1 MKELINEIKN
11 LEQLIVLQNAQLM
24 HIQTML
30 TNNWG
35 NVIDTDIAIKCN
47 QMNKDTSLKI
57 MKKKSD
63 IDRIL
68 FSKMGLKYETT
79 K

>member
-1 MKELINEIKN
+1 MEELINEIKN
-11 LEQLIVLQNAQLM
+11 IEQLIVLQNSQLL

-30 TNNWG
+30 SG
-35 NVIDTDIAIKCN
+35 NLGIGLSDDIATMCN
-47 QMNKDTSLKI
+47 HMCKDTSLKI

-68 FSKMGLKYETT
+68 FNGMGLKYE

>member
-11 LEQLIVLQNAQLM
+11 LEQLIVLQNAQLL
-24 HIQTML
+24 HIQKML
-30 TNNWG
+30 SNNWG
-35 NVIDTDIAIKCN
+35 NVIDNDITIKCN
-47 QMNKDTSLKI
+47 HMNKDTSLKI

-68 FSKMGLKYETT
+68 FKGMGLKYETT

>member
-30 TNNWG
+30 TNDWG

-68 FSKMGLKYETT
+68 FSKMGLKYEI
-79 K
+79 KK